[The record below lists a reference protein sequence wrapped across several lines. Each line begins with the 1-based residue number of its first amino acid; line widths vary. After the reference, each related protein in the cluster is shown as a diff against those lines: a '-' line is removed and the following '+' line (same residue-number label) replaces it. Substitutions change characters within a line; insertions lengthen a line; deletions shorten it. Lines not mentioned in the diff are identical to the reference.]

1 MADAAAGGA
10 SPQSEGSEAGGEW
23 TKVGAGGRPVKAAA
37 PSGAHAPS
45 PDESEE
51 RGRLAGG
58 KTADAASRAANAPGG
73 AGTGKRASPKRQEQS
88 PVRTGLDEKLSAIGQ
103 QLERLLADQSKIC
116 QRLDSVESREA
127 QHVAA
132 RSDFDEWRN
141 GKSMHASTR
150 DASGDSDSGYS
161 SDRSDVTRSSLAS
174 FDSSG
179 DGEGEKEYLVVQP
192 TNPHWNAK
200 SLSHDDQQEPHLYP
214 LHGYQTYDDLR
225 ASRAGADGLLGKG
238 MRYLMPIALYS
249 KTGVDGLRDTIRQ
262 LDLVLEGV
270 DRDAYNAL
278 KDVRDDFI
286 ASYNTLLSA
295 YGLTNRRFHRR
306 RYRRRHSL
314 VRQRRAEHHVYPR
327 RCLPYGAHHRCS
339 SAGRPRCSACRSH
352 LHASRRTSRRAA
364 RHRPRAA
371 LPRLG
376 RISISLMSVKKT
388 HPAGQVRELC

>member
-249 KTGVDGLRDTIRQ
+249 KTGGTGCVTRSVSSISCSR
-262 LDLVLEGV
+262 
-270 DRDAYNAL
+270 
-278 KDVRDDFI
+278 
-286 ASYNTLLSA
+286 ASTA
-295 YGLTNRRFHRR
+295 T
-306 RYRRRHSL
+306 
-314 VRQRRAEHHVYPR
+314 PTM
-327 RCLPYGAHHRCS
+327 
-339 SAGRPRCSACRSH
+339 RSRTCVTTS
-352 LHASRRTSRRAA
+352 SRRTTRSSARTGSPIGAFTGAATVDGTLSYVNGVLNITYTHGGASHTAPITVAAAQGGLAAPPAAPISMPLDALRVGQPVIDLVRRC
-364 RHRPRAA
+364 
-371 LPRLG
+371 
-376 RISISLMSVKKT
+376 
-388 HPAGQVRELC
+388 PAWVAYQSP